1 MKVTDETPL
10 FYRVVLKNAKGVI
23 HVQDCD
29 FPPTEDDYDGE
40 VLSVTPLYTY
50 PQPKQKPVGYA
61 DAESVAYLLEGG
73 DSGILIVPE
82 PTNTRDTPLYTHPQR
97 KRKPDGYFYTS
108 HDWDGTRRDHS
119 RDYPV
124 SDAHT
129 TYSDIEPYWLTPRGR
144 GGEE

>member
-40 VLSVTPLYTY
+40 VLSVTPLYTH
-50 PQPKQKPVGYA
+50 PQPNQKPVGYA
-61 DAESVAYLLEGG
+61 DAESVDYLLEGG

-82 PTNTRDTPLYTHPQR
+82 PTNTRDTPLYTHPPKQ
-97 KRKPDGYFYTS
+97 KPLSDEVLTTLWGRS
-108 HDWDGTRRDHS
+108 PVIGHTRNEFIMLAR
-119 RDYPV
+119 V
-124 SDAHT
+124 VEKAHG
-129 TYSDIEPYWLTPRGR
+129 IGV
-144 GGEE
+144 